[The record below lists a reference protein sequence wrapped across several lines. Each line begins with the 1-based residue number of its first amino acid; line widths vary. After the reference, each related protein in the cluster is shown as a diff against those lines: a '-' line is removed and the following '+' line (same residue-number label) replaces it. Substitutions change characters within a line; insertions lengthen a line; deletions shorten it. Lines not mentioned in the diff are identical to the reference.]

1 MTNDERE
8 QVRLEGEGLVL
19 REWRDSD
26 VPLMVGLF
34 DNPEVAYW
42 TPLVSPFDLAAAQ
55 AYLETAR
62 RTAEI
67 GDRIQLAI
75 TVDGEEPLGEVL
87 LSRSHASLGYAI
99 GPAHRGQALAAR
111 GLRLLTDYAH
121 RVAGIKQVILEI
133 EPENA
138 GSVAVAK
145 AAGYVLTERD
155 PVVIVDKGRTCTLLV
170 WEHVS
175 GLGR

>member
-1 MTNDERE
+1 MTIGERE
-8 QVRLEGEGLVL
+8 QVRLEGDGLVL

-34 DNPEVAYW
+34 DNPEVAHW

-55 AYLETAR
+55 EYLNKAR

-87 LSRSHASLGYAI
+87 LSLSHNSLGYA
-99 GPAHRGQALAAR
+99 
-111 GLRLLTDYAH
+111 
-121 RVAGIKQVILEI
+121 
-133 EPENA
+133 EPRKLHQTGA
-138 GSVAVAK
+138 
-145 AAGYVLTERD
+145 YVL
-155 PVVIVDKGRTCTLLV
+155 VA
-170 WEHVS
+170 
-175 GLGR
+175 